1 MDYMVRAT
9 AAEGQVRAF
18 AATTRELVETAR
30 KAHDTS
36 PVVTAALGR
45 LLTGG
50 AMMGIMMKGDKD
62 ILTVQVKGDGPV
74 HGLTV
79 TADAKGRV
87 KGYADQPQVGTAVG
101 RGTLQVIKD
110 LGLKEPYV
118 GHVELQTGEIGDDLT
133 YYFTVSEQVP
143 SAVGLG
149 VLMNRDNTVRQAGGF
164 ILQLMP
170 NASEETIA
178 ALELRLAA
186 VDSVTALL
194 DAGCTP
200 EQLLERLLGGMG
212 LEINDK
218 VEAAFSC
225 NCSKERVA
233 KALISLGAGELQS
246 LIADGEPVELGCQFC
261 GEKYVFTVEELREL
275 LTLAR

>member
-62 ILTVQVKGDGPV
+62 ILTV
-74 HGLTV
+74 

-87 KGYADQPQVGTAVG
+87 KGYADQPQVLLHANEKGKLDVGTAVG